1 MLQAMVAT
9 TAHVTSVNNHFSHT
23 YYIAAGVFA
32 VVAFGAVAYIASLVY
47 RRINLDDY
55 GDKVTAAVC
64 IFMLC
69 AAVSGML
76 LIDDPGTTYTIY
88 GNVVSAGYDGE
99 VYEHFINIDGTR
111 IYHDDYDENRRLL
124 NKYVKMTCDAQ
135 STGDSVSSRH
145 NICTVAEMSDKKITP
160 DSKGGS
166 N

>member
-1 MLQAMVAT
+1 MLQALVAT
-9 TAHVTSVNNHFSHT
+9 AAHVTSVNNHFSHN

-32 VVAFGAVAYIASLVY
+32 AIALGAVVYIASLIY

-55 GDKVTAAVC
+55 GNKITYTVC

-69 AAVSGML
+69 AAVSGVL

-124 NKYVKMTCDAQ
+124 NKYVKMTCDTQ
-135 STGDSVSSRH
+135 TTGDSVSSKD
-145 NICTVAEMSDKKITP
+145 NICSVAEMSDTKITP